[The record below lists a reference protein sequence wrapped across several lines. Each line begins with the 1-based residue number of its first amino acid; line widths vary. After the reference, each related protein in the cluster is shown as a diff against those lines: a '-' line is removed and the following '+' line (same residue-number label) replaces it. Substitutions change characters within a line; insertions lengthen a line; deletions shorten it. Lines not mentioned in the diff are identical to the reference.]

1 MIRTACLLSLSCLL
15 SASIHA
21 APITYAI
28 ATDKTTIGLSW
39 RAFGHSFS
47 QAHLEGVTGRVTL
60 NPAQDRDD
68 HVEVNIPV
76 HTLVASNALLTWQ
89 LKSDKFFDAQHYPGI
104 RFVSTRVAALG
115 AGEYR
120 IFGILTVKDVS
131 RPVVMLATLEGR
143 QPLTSSSQ
151 SLTLHASTAISRT
164 AFQVDRLVG
173 IVDDR
178 VDIVL
183 TITAQTKNPTAHE

>member
-1 MIRTACLLSLSCLL
+1 MIRTACLLSLSCFL

>member
-1 MIRTACLLSLSCLL
+1 MIRTACLLSLSCFL
-15 SASIHA
+15 SASLHA

-28 ATDKTTIGLSW
+28 ATDKTAIGLSW

-47 QAHLEGVTGRVTL
+47 QAHLEGVTGTVTL
-60 NPAQDRDD
+60 NPDQDRDD
-68 HVEVNIPV
+68 RVEVNIPV
-76 HTLVASNALLTWQ
+76 DTLVASNTLLTWQ
-89 LKSDKFFDAQHYPGI
+89 LKSDMFFDAQHYPGI
-104 RFVSTRVAALG
+104 RFVSSWVAALG

-120 IFGILTVKDVS
+120 IFGVLTVKDVS
-131 RPVVMLATLEGR
+131 RPVVMLATLEGG

-164 AFQVDRLVG
+164 AFRVDRLVG

-178 VDIVL
+178 VAIAL
-183 TITAQTKNPTAHE
+183 TITAQTKSPL